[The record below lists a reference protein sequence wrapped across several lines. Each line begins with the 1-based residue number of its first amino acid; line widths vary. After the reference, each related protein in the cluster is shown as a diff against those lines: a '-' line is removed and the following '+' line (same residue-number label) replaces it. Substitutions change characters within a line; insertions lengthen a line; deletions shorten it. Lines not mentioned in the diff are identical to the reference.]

1 MRPGPLHPAADPM
14 NGDIQQ
20 ALANP
25 DLVFILF
32 TIGFMGLLLE
42 VVHPNF
48 ITGVIGVLALIL
60 AFIGS
65 GSLPVNVAGLG
76 LLALSVVLLFM
87 EAYVTSH
94 GILAIA
100 GLIFYVLGA
109 IVFYSA
115 PAPGQPGVRVDW
127 AVIAV
132 TGAILLG
139 FVFIVV
145 RAAFRLRRM
154 KPTLV
159 SPGLAGS
166 GIGTIGQ
173 VGEVRT
179 DLAPAGSIYV
189 AGEEWSARTRDG
201 GVLRRGLTVRV
212 IGQDGLMLIVEP
224 VG

>member
-1 MRPGPLHPAADPM
+1 M
-14 NGDIQQ
+14 NESDVRQ

-42 VVHPNF
+42 LVHPNF
-48 ITGVIGVLALIL
+48 LTGIVGILALIL

-65 GSLPVNVAGLG
+65 GNLPVNVAGLA
-76 LLALSVVLLFM
+76 LLALSVALLFA

-100 GLIFYVLGA
+100 GLIFYVIGA
-109 IVFYSA
+109 VIFYSA

-127 AVIAV
+127 VVIGV
-132 TGAILLG
+132 TGAILVG

-159 SPGLAGS
+159 SPGLSGS

-189 AGEEWSARTRDG
+189 AGEEWSARTNDG
-201 GVLRRGLTVRV
+201 AVVRRGLPVKV
-212 IGQDGLMLIVEP
+212 VAQDGLMLIVEP